1 MDSNYNMDYIY
12 SMESTSSSLS
22 NLSYSDTDTLLKETY
37 SMYLKDPSF
46 ETINFHEYVR
56 QQHQYITRKKINDFL
71 KTIPTN
77 APLAD
82 K

>member
-12 SMESTSSSLS
+12 SMESTSS

-37 SMYLKDPSF
+37 SMYVKDPISF
-46 ETINFHEYVR
+46 ETMSFHEFVR

-71 KTIPTN
+71 KTVQTN
-77 APLAD
+77 AP
-82 K
+82 